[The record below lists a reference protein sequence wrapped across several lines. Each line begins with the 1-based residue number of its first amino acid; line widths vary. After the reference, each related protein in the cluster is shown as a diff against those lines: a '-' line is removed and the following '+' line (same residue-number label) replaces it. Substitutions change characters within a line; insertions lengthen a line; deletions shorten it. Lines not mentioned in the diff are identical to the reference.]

1 MKPATPDGAVKDA
14 LEMLKIDHAQIR
26 ALFREFDGLKGS
38 GGAHRR
44 KGELVDAI
52 CHALTV
58 HSMIE
63 EEIFYPALRAAGGA
77 DDDELLDE
85 ADIEHA
91 GAREL
96 IGQLDIMV
104 PGDDHYDATVTV
116 LGEEVLH
123 HIDKEESELFDLAR
137 QAGLALDALGRRLA
151 ARKEE
156 LEDDLTSPPSTLEA
170 MQPHERMRRQ
180 PRAPN

>member
-1 MKPATPDGAVKDA
+1 MKPATQDGAVKDA
-14 LEMLKIDHAQIR
+14 LEMLKTDHAKVK
-26 ALFREFDGLKGS
+26 ALFREFDALKGND
-38 GGAHRR
+38 GADGR
-44 KGELVDAI
+44 KGELVDDI
-52 CHALTV
+52 CHALTL
-58 HSMIE
+58 HSIVE
-63 EEIFYPALRAAGGA
+63 EEILYPALRAATGA
-77 DDDELLDE
+77 DDEELLDE

-116 LGEEVLH
+116 LGEEVMH

-151 ARKEE
+151 ARKGE
-156 LEDDLTSPPSTLEA
+156 LEDDLASPRSTLEA